1 MQLVNIPSAFMT
13 FVHKLSLSSSISKL
27 LNNETF
33 FEELELFKA
42 GAYLND
48 GLKVLQSSVNR
59 LVNNFEIKKL
69 FRVKI
74 LDVATF

>member
-1 MQLVNIPSAFMT
+1 MVVVNIPSAFMT

-27 LNNETF
+27 LNYETF
-33 FEELELFKA
+33 LEELELFKA

-48 GLKVLQSSVNR
+48 GLKVLQSLVNR

-69 FRVKI
+69 FLIKI

>member
-1 MQLVNIPSAFMT
+1 MKKRVNNTKKSFLSIQKLKTLFEMQLVNIPSAFMT

-33 FEELELFKA
+33 LEELELFKA

-48 GLKVLQSSVNR
+48 GLKVLPSFS
-59 LVNNFEIKKL
+59 
-69 FRVKI
+69 
-74 LDVATF
+74 